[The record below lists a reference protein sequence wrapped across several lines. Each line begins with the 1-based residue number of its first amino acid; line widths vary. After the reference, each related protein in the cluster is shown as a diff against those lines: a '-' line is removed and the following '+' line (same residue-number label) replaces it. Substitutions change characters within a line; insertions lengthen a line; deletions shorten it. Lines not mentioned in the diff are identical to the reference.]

1 MRRINKLAIL
11 LMVIALF
18 SAMMM
23 TACGSKSA
31 EKSEPTTLEA
41 FINEHPDVKSE
52 LDKKVADGET
62 SGVAI
67 EIKGNDI
74 IYTYDLSGVKDMT
87 EEFAKSDDLKEALQ
101 TALDSQAD
109 AFRSVASRMESVV
122 NDADVEIKGIRVVV
136 NYVYGDEVVVS
147 GTFEPS
153 DEAAAPAEE
162 APEATEEA
170 AEEAVEEE
178 GSN

>member
-1 MRRINKLAIL
+1 MRRINKLAII

-31 EKSEPTTLEA
+31 EKSGPTTLEA

-109 AFRSVASRMESVV
+109 AFKSVASRMESVV

>member
-1 MRRINKLAIL
+1 
-11 LMVIALF
+11 MVIALF

-31 EKSEPTTLEA
+31 EKSEPTTLES
-41 FINEHPDVKSE
+41 FISEHPDVKSE
-52 LDKKVADGET
+52 LDKKVSAGET
-62 SGVAI
+62 SGVAV

-74 IYTYDLSGVKDMT
+74 IYTYDLSGVTDMT
-87 EEFAKSDDLKEALQ
+87 EEFAKSDELKEALQ
-101 TALDSQAD
+101 TALEAQGD
-109 AFRSVASRMESVV
+109 AFRSVASKMESVV
-122 NDADVEIKGIRVVV
+122 NEADVEIKGIRVVV

-170 AEEAVEEE
+170 AEEAAEEE